1 MITITKNERN
11 VLDLVKK
18 LNGSYEDGIPQNL
31 LKIELKIHEYQL
43 YEILNSLKNKK
54 LVDFEDNRVKLL
66 DTDEKINTVN
76 SKQDVIDAE
85 LNQIEQ
91 DSIELIKNIVVDG
104 IVPKYELE
112 GNLLYG
118 NLNLSDFRMYHV
130 IISLTNKGIIKPIL
144 KYGEQYYSLLLSD

>member
-11 VLDLVKK
+11 VLDLVQK

-31 LKIELKIHEYQL
+31 LKIELKIHEYPL
-43 YEILNSLKNKK
+43 YEIVNSLKNKK

-144 KYGEQYYSLLLSD
+144 KYGEQYYRLLLSD